1 MNLSGADGVSRVLKE
16 HGIAEDVVESLYG
29 QLQLTQSNIVYT
41 MVTFV
46 ENGID
51 GELLLSLIGDL
62 EEFKYLV
69 PLSSTRMKIKLI
81 VNEVSIIIIH

>member
-1 MNLSGADGVSRVLKE
+1 MNLSGADGVRRVLKE

-29 QLQLTQSNIVYT
+29 QLQLTRSIIFYT
-41 MVTFV
+41 TVTFV

-69 PLSSTRMKIKLI
+69 PLSSTRMKIKRI
-81 VNEVSIIIIH
+81 VNEVSIIIH

>member
-1 MNLSGADGVSRVLKE
+1 M
-16 HGIAEDVVESLYG
+16 ESLYG

-41 MVTFV
+41 TVTFV

-51 GELLLSLIGDL
+51 GELLLSFIGDL

>member
-1 MNLSGADGVSRVLKE
+1 MNLSGAVGVSRVLKE

-41 MVTFV
+41 TVTFV

-62 EEFKYLV
+62 EELKYLV
-69 PLSSTRMKIKLI
+69 PLSSTRMKIKLSMRS
-81 VNEVSIIIIH
+81 V